1 VRHLYDLVTFEAGT
15 TPDWNV
21 VRALFIDEAVVVL
34 RTSRDSSSVFSV
46 DGFVQDFISF
56 IERANVEQTGFVE
69 HIVRMKTMVFKDI
82 AHVLVLYEASIP
94 GSPRPPQQG
103 IDSFQ
108 LIRQGGRWLIASVMN
123 DIPDPDHPVPTE
135 LEDLDVLSASSGR
148 ACEYATLWKCAH
160 DDEIL
165 GGLGDRGVSHE
176 PSYEPVDRCHNTR
189 GRVQPV
195 SAGRDG
201 W

>member
-1 VRHLYDLVTFEAGT
+1 MMYWYRWTPVAQAVLFAAVLTLELPAQEAPETRDRSAQTAEGVVRHLYDLVTFEAGT

-135 LEDLDVLSASSGR
+135 LGR
-148 ACEYATLWKCAH
+148 
-160 DDEIL
+160 
-165 GGLGDRGVSHE
+165 
-176 PSYEPVDRCHNTR
+176 
-189 GRVQPV
+189 
-195 SAGRDG
+195 
-201 W
+201 